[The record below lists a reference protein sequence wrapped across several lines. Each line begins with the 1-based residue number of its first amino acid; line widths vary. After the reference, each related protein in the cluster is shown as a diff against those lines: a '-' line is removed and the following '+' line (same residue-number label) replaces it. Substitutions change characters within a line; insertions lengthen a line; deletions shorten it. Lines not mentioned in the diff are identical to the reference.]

1 MLAAHLAKPR
11 LHALGSAVGT
21 GYDDRPDRVAVDDT
35 NLHSVND
42 RYRDFP
48 IFDFGGVGI

>member
-11 LHALGSAVGT
+11 LDALESAVGT
-21 GYDDRPDRVAVDDT
+21 GYDYRPDRVAVDDT

-48 IFDFGGVGI
+48 IFDFGGIGI

>member
-1 MLAAHLAKPR
+1 MLAAHLAKLR
-11 LHALGSAVGT
+11 LYVLGSAVGT
-21 GYDDRPDRVAVDDT
+21 GYDGRPDIVAVDGT
-35 NLHSVND
+35 NLHSLNH